1 MVKESKNQTNNLTQA
16 TITTTV
22 TTTVTSTISTKKE
35 VLPADGVPAK
45 ANQVLC
51 PAVFSINEWPALENI
66 IRDNLETFKC
76 CGQTFYIGY
85 VATNIPTGSTA
96 EETYD
101 TANKEK
107 NKFINEYL
115 KPYRKGRCVR
125 GYKIDGTPILCW
137 KKSCKGCTGCDKNGI
152 PYDRFNPEAPITEVS
167 LEEHMEVTGKD
178 FIAEPTVFYG
188 DEEESPYK
196 TDEERLLALLKH
208 LEENHPRHY
217 QAFLMIKDKKSVQEI
232 CEGLGLSSGSKRVY
246 TIMNETMHLCYR
258 FFGSEVMSTKAILD
272 HKRRAK
278 EAKKNLLF

>member
-1 MVKESKNQTNNLTQA
+1 MTKNVNVQTNTETQ
-16 TITTTV
+16 TTVTTV
-22 TTTVTSTISTKKE
+22 TTTVTTTKTTSKKA
-35 VLPADGVPAK
+35 VLPADGEPAK

-51 PAVFSINEWPALENI
+51 PAVLSINEWPALECI
-66 IRDNLETFKC
+66 IIDNLETFKC

-85 VATNIPTGSTA
+85 VATDIPSGSTA

-101 TANKEK
+101 KANKDK

-125 GYKIDGTPILCW
+125 GYEIDGTPILCW
-137 KKSCKGCTGCDKNGI
+137 KSCKGCTGCNENGI
-152 PYDRFNPEAPITEVS
+152 PYERFNPEAPITEVS
-167 LEEHMEVTGKD
+167 LEEHMEVTGRD
-178 FIAEPTVFYG
+178 FAAEPTVFYG

-208 LEENHPRHY
+208 LEENHPRHF
-217 QAFLMIKDKKSVQEI
+217 QAFLMIKDKKSVEEI
-232 CEGLGLSSGSKRVY
+232 CEGLGLASGSKRVY
-246 TIMNETMHLCYR
+246 TIMDETMHLCYK
-258 FFGSEVMSTKAILD
+258 FFDSDVMSTKAILD